1 MTDSQT
7 LLAEYVANGSDTA
20 FGELVARYINLVYS
34 TAARLVDGDA
44 HRAQDVA
51 QEVFTD
57 LARGARGLSSK
68 VMLGGWLHR
77 HTCFVAAHTM
87 RRERRR
93 RNRERQA
100 VEMNALEDHGEAH
113 FAQIAPILDEAIDQL
128 STPDRT
134 AIVMRFFE
142 GQDLRSVGQALAT
155 NEGAAQKRVARALE
169 KLRGLLLRRGVAL
182 SGAGLATLLAGH
194 AVAAA
199 PAGLALSISTAAI
212 SSAAAVSGG
221 LTLNLLK
228 LMAMTKLKLA
238 AGAIVIAALGTSLV
252 LEQHAQARLRQDNQA
267 LRLELDR
274 STRLS
279 AENQRLASLTDTAAR
294 RESPLDEL
302 TRLRAEAA
310 RLRQQQGQLA
320 SIRAI
325 QTAPHSPAPASDYL
339 LKGAYTNAGFT
350 DPDSTLQTMMW
361 AGTTH
366 DAATI
371 LACFAPEAGQS
382 EIRTEAQQ
390 KQSVEVV
397 SRSTSRWSGYRVL
410 DHQNFG
416 DDRMVTTVSFR
427 TADGESVLCRA
438 KLRRIGS
445 EWKFDGE
452 LGADTE
458 LKPGQIR
465 WGDGLV
471 K

>member
-1 MTDSQT
+1 
-7 LLAEYVANGSDTA
+7 
-20 FGELVARYINLVYS
+20 
-34 TAARLVDGDA
+34 
-44 HRAQDVA
+44 
-51 QEVFTD
+51 
-57 LARGARGLSSK
+57 
-68 VMLGGWLHR
+68 
-77 HTCFVAAHTM
+77 
-87 RRERRR
+87 
-93 RNRERQA
+93 
-100 VEMNALEDHGEAH
+100 
-113 FAQIAPILDEAIDQL
+113 
-128 STPDRT
+128 
-134 AIVMRFFE
+134 
-142 GQDLRSVGQALAT
+142 
-155 NEGAAQKRVARALE
+155 
-169 KLRGLLLRRGVAL
+169 
-182 SGAGLATLLAGH
+182 
-194 AVAAA
+194 
-199 PAGLALSISTAAI
+199 
-212 SSAAAVSGG
+212 
-221 LTLNLLK
+221 
-228 LMAMTKLKLA
+228 MAMTKLKLA

>member
-1 MTDSQT
+1 
-7 LLAEYVANGSDTA
+7 
-20 FGELVARYINLVYS
+20 
-34 TAARLVDGDA
+34 
-44 HRAQDVA
+44 
-51 QEVFTD
+51 
-57 LARGARGLSSK
+57 
-68 VMLGGWLHR
+68 
-77 HTCFVAAHTM
+77 
-87 RRERRR
+87 
-93 RNRERQA
+93 
-100 VEMNALEDHGEAH
+100 
-113 FAQIAPILDEAIDQL
+113 
-128 STPDRT
+128 
-134 AIVMRFFE
+134 
-142 GQDLRSVGQALAT
+142 
-155 NEGAAQKRVARALE
+155 
-169 KLRGLLLRRGVAL
+169 
-182 SGAGLATLLAGH
+182 
-194 AVAAA
+194 
-199 PAGLALSISTAAI
+199 
-212 SSAAAVSGG
+212 
-221 LTLNLLK
+221 
-228 LMAMTKLKLA
+228 
-238 AGAIVIAALGTSLV
+238 
-252 LEQHAQARLRQDNQA
+252 